1 MTYENAEI
9 QKAIDNTIIAQQLKV
24 VNEARFVAQRREND
38 RIELEANATAERA
51 RWIAAGK
58 ADAEKVAAAPEA
70 EAIRGV
76 NRALAE
82 AKENPLLYQLRTW
95 NTPAAQVS
103 PAGTSGALTPTE
115 IGAQRPF
122 PHSMACAISPGA
134 SAP

>member
-58 ADAEKVAAAPEA
+58 ADAKGRGSSRSGSDPGCQPRPGGSEGKPAPQSAAVA
-70 EAIRGV
+70 RGGTGPD
-76 NRALAE
+76 RSLE
-82 AKENPLLYQLRTW
+82 RSIPDLGRG
-95 NTPAAQVS
+95 TPAALVLP
-103 PAGTSGALTPTE
+103 PAPAV
-115 IGAQRPF
+115 R
-122 PHSMACAISPGA
+122 
-134 SAP
+134 